1 MSMDQANDIV
11 LALDNLLSYQMKE
24 LRCEPIGVKDL
35 FRFIEDVEKSEEKSD
50 TNEDANDEG
59 HLLFLFICICHKFE
73 YNKICICSQ

>member
-35 FRFIEDVEKSEEKSD
+35 FRNIGETSEEKSD

-59 HLLFLFICICHKFE
+59 IL
-73 YNKICICSQ
+73 